1 MVSKT
6 LPSLKSILELL
17 LSSLRSTWLLFT
29 DFLGSVSCNSSSFNS
44 QKSRVLLSSR
54 CLIFKVLAL
63 SISFSL
69 SASLERLT
77 ILPHSLQFVKHFFR
91 IFFAAFFV
99 HRSGSDFQPFFSEFF
114 ELSLERSDIIPH
126 PPLIVNTF
134 FRVFSFSF
142 QEGPFPLSFPLFPLC
157 TTAKRSCYNISIPE
171 GKLSMPIF
179 YILCMGRLSF
189 RIPLS
194 S

>member
-6 LPSLKSILELL
+6 LPSLKSILEPF

-69 SASLERLT
+69 SASLSRAPDYLT
-77 ILPHSLQFVKHFFR
+77 TFASVCQALFSDFFR
-91 IFFAAFFV
+91 GLFRSPVRFRFSAALLRVFRALSRALRYYTAPSSNCQHLFSCFFIFFSGRPVSSFFP
-99 HRSGSDFQPFFSEFF
+99 PF
-114 ELSLERSDIIPH
+114 
-126 PPLIVNTF
+126 PPLYNGKEIV
-134 FRVFSFSF
+134 
-142 QEGPFPLSFPLFPLC
+142 L
-157 TTAKRSCYNISIPE
+157 
-171 GKLSMPIF
+171 
-179 YILCMGRLSF
+179 
-189 RIPLS
+189 
-194 S
+194 

>member
-6 LPSLKSILELL
+6 LPSFKSILELL

-69 SASLERLT
+69 SASLSSAWLSYHIRF
-77 ILPHSLQFVKHFFR
+77 SLSSTFFGFFR
-91 IFFAAFFV
+91 GLFRSPVRFRFSAALLRVFRALSRALRYYTAPSLKCQHLFSCFFIFFSGRPVSSFFT
-99 HRSGSDFQPFFSEFF
+99 PF
-114 ELSLERSDIIPH
+114 
-126 PPLIVNTF
+126 PPLYNGKEIV
-134 FRVFSFSF
+134 
-142 QEGPFPLSFPLFPLC
+142 L
-157 TTAKRSCYNISIPE
+157 
-171 GKLSMPIF
+171 
-179 YILCMGRLSF
+179 
-189 RIPLS
+189 
-194 S
+194 

>member
-54 CLIFKVLAL
+54 CLIFKVLTL

-69 SASLERLT
+69 SASLSSAWLSYHIRF
-77 ILPHSLQFVKHFFR
+77 SLSSTFFGFFR
-91 IFFAAFFV
+91 GLFRSPVRFRFSAA
-99 HRSGSDFQPFFSEFF
+99 
-114 ELSLERSDIIPH
+114 LL
-126 PPLIVNTF
+126 
-134 FRVFSFSF
+134 RVFRALSRALRYYTAPSSNCQHLFSCF
-142 QEGPFPLSFPLFPLC
+142 FKFLFSHCILC
-157 TTAKRSCYNISIPE
+157 
-171 GKLSMPIF
+171 LFLF
-179 YILCMGRLSF
+179 YIPGLPCFLETGANLSGRKSPFLGELTLMGGTGF
-189 RIPLS
+189 AYI
-194 S
+194 